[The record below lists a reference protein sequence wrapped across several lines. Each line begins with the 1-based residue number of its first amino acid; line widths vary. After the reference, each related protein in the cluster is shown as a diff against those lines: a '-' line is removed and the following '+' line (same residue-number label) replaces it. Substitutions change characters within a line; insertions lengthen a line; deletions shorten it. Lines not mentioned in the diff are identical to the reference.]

1 MVSRPSN
8 ALTSLRPCRPRYS
21 VSLSAPAALFVIG
34 VVGTSINVAA
44 SFRFIRRRVPQAH
57 LLDIIASA
65 AGALCYLIAAIVL
78 TQDAVSIRS
87 WINHQDAEL
96 VFDADL
102 GSNFF
107 GLLWTM
113 FVFQFF
119 ITVLM
124 LLADHARKGKPPTT
138 SQAEN
143 EEPPPYEAASSQ
155 VELQSVGE
163 MLRR

>member
-1 MVSRPSN
+1 MVSNPSYSR
-8 ALTSLRPCRPRYS
+8 TGLRLCRSRYS
-21 VSLSAPAALFVIG
+21 VSLSAPAALFIIG
-34 VVGTSINVAA
+34 VVGTSITVIM
-44 SFRFIRRRVPQAH
+44 SFRFIRRRLPHRH
-57 LLDIIASA
+57 LIDTTAST

-78 TQDAVSIRS
+78 TQDVVSIRS
-87 WINHQDAEL
+87 WINSQDAEL
-96 VFDADL
+96 VFDAAL

-119 ITVLM
+119 IMVFM
-124 LLADHARKGKPPTT
+124 FLAAHMKKRKPPA
-138 SQAEN
+138 SEAEI
-143 EEPPPYEAASSQ
+143 EEPPPYEAVSSQ